1 MPHRSTKNQIT
12 LTFYAAFAAI
22 FFIFA
27 AFSINEAN
35 SIREKREKETLA
47 QLQRTSD
54 IAAWGIGAWFADRK
68 KIIDEKRTACED
80 IYVSSIKDCHWLI
93 DTKPQHFDYIY
104 IGSSDGSIHINP
116 NLRLPNTYDA
126 RKRPFYVSAI
136 EAKDTTVTEPY
147 GGAATG
153 QGLISIAAPIIVK
166 GKVVGVISG
175 DIRSDPFISM
185 LRTANRSGDVGL
197 SVINKDGIRIITE
210 DGVIT
215 ENEIK
220 RQKKNPSPARSFK
233 PSPLTVYSPITIE
246 GTQDWKLVVTGNPDL
261 LSGPVNQAIVRQV
274 AILFLLGGVSF
285 ILMSGLMYLGA
296 IRPLRDS
303 RARAVTENE
312 AKTLFLANMSH
323 EIRTP
328 LNGVIGI
335 VGALARTPLDAR
347 QREMVELITES
358 GDALQRLLSDILDFS
373 KISAGKFDLHPEP
386 FDLRASIESATRI
399 LHSRAAEKGLPL
411 NLRFSESV
419 RGHFLGDA
427 VRIRQIVTNL
437 CANAIKFTES
447 GHVRVEVT
455 VLDPEHASEPCQITI
470 AISDTGIGISHDMQ
484 ARLFQRFE
492 QADASVTRRF
502 GGTGLG
508 LSICKA
514 LTELMGGSIT
524 VSSAVGVGS
533 CFQVVL
539 PLHRTQT
546 VTEPKPS
553 EAQALSADRI
563 GLNAVFMD
571 ERPLRVLLAEDHVTN
586 QKLVGMILEPLKV
599 DLTVVPSGREAV
611 KAFNDAQAEARFDL
625 ILMDMQ
631 MPDMDGLAATQQI
644 RACEASMDLGR
655 TPIGML
661 SANALKDHMQLAM
674 AAGCDLYLS
683 KPVTPATLIDG
694 VRRLMALRPVRSI

>member
-1 MPHRSTKNQIT
+1 
-12 LTFYAAFAAI
+12 
-22 FFIFA
+22 
-27 AFSINEAN
+27 
-35 SIREKREKETLA
+35 
-47 QLQRTSD
+47 
-54 IAAWGIGAWFADRK
+54 
-68 KIIDEKRTACED
+68 
-80 IYVSSIKDCHWLI
+80 
-93 DTKPQHFDYIY
+93 
-104 IGSSDGSIHINP
+104 
-116 NLRLPNTYDA
+116 
-126 RKRPFYVSAI
+126 
-136 EAKDTTVTEPY
+136 
-147 GGAATG
+147 
-153 QGLISIAAPIIVK
+153 
-166 GKVVGVISG
+166 
-175 DIRSDPFISM
+175 
-185 LRTANRSGDVGL
+185 
-197 SVINKDGIRIITE
+197 
-210 DGVIT
+210 
-215 ENEIK
+215 
-220 RQKKNPSPARSFK
+220 
-233 PSPLTVYSPITIE
+233 PITTE
-246 GTQDWKLVVTGNPDL
+246 GTDGWQLVTTGNPTL
-261 LSGPVNQAIVRQV
+261 MTEPVNIAIVRQV

-296 IRPLRDS
+296 IRPLRAS
-303 RARAVTENE
+303 RTRAVTENE
-312 AKTLFLANMSH
+312 AKSLFLANMSH

-335 VGALARTPLDAR
+335 AGALARTPLDAR

-386 FDLRASIESATRI
+386 FDLRTSIEAATR
-399 LHSRAAEKGLPL
+399 LLRSRATEKGLAF
-411 NLRFSESV
+411 NLRFSETAH
-419 RGHFLGDA
+419 GHFIGDA

-455 VLDPEHASEPCQITI
+455 VLDPDQASDPSQITL
-470 AISDTGIGISHDMQ
+470 AISDSGIGISHDMQ

-514 LTELMGGSIT
+514 LAELMGGSIT

-539 PLHRTQT
+539 PLHRAQG
-546 VTEPKPS
+546 VTDPKHG
-553 EAQALSADRI
+553 EVQALSADRL
-563 GLNAVFMD
+563 GLDAVFLD
-571 ERPLRVLLAEDHVTN
+571 DRPLRILLAEDHVTN

-599 DLTVVPSGREAV
+599 NLTVVPGGREAV
-611 KAFNDAQAEARFDL
+611 KAFTEAPADARFDL

-644 RACEASMDLGR
+644 RACEASLNLAR

-661 SANALKDHMQLAM
+661 SANALKEHMQLAM
-674 AAGCDLYLS
+674 AAGCDLYLP

-694 VRRLMALRPVRSI
+694 VRRLMALRPVSSL

>member
-1 MPHRSTKNQIT
+1 MPTSSVKNQIT

-22 FFIFA
+22 FVIFA

-35 SIREKREKETLA
+35 SIREKREKETIA
-47 QLQRTSD
+47 QIQRTSD
-54 IAAWGIGAWFADRK
+54 IAAWGISAWFADRK
-68 KIIDEKRTACED
+68 KIIDEKRNACENL
-80 IYVSSIKDCHWLI
+80 YVSDIKDCNWLI

-104 IGSSDGSIHINP
+104 IGAADGSIHINP
-116 NLRLPNTYDA
+116 KLSLPSKYDA
-126 RKRPFYVSAI
+126 RKRPFYLSAV
-136 EAKDTTVTEPY
+136 EAKDTVVTEPY

-166 GKVVGVISG
+166 GKVVGVLSG

-197 SVINKDGIRIITE
+197 SVINKDGIRIITD

-215 ENEIK
+215 EDGIK
-220 RQKKNPSPARSFK
+220 TQKATPSPARSLK
-233 PSPLTVYSPITIE
+233 PSPLTVYSPITTE

-261 LSGPVNQAIVRQV
+261 LSEPVNQAIVRQV
-274 AILFLLGGVSF
+274 AILFLLGGASF

-312 AKTLFLANMSH
+312 AKSLFLANMSH

-335 VGALARTPLDAR
+335 AGALARTPLDVR
-347 QREMVELITES
+347 QREMVEMITES

-373 KISAGKFDLHPEP
+373 KISAGKFDLNPEP
-386 FDLRASIESATRI
+386 FDLRASIESATRLLKI
-399 LHSRAAEKGLPL
+399 RALEKGLAFTV
-411 NLRFSESV
+411 RFSDAAH
-419 RGHFLGDA
+419 GHFIGDA
-427 VRIRQIVTNL
+427 VRIRQILTNL

-455 VLDPEHASEPCQITI
+455 VLDPDQASEPSQITI
-470 AISDTGIGISHDMQ
+470 AVSDSGIGLSHDIQ

-514 LTELMGGSIT
+514 LAELMGGSIT

-533 CFQVVL
+533 CFQVVM
-539 PLHRTQT
+539 PLHRTQAAIET
-546 VTEPKPS
+546 KPG
-553 EAQALSADRI
+553 EALALSADRI
-563 GLNAVFMD
+563 GVDAVFLD
-571 ERPLRVLLAEDHVTN
+571 ERPLRILLAEDHVTN

-599 DLTVVPSGREAV
+599 DLTVVPGGREAV
-611 KAFNDAQAEARFDL
+611 KAFTEAPAETRFDL

-644 RACEASMDLGR
+644 RAYEASLNLAR

-661 SANALKDHMQLAM
+661 SANALKEHSQLAM
-674 AAGCDLYLS
+674 AAGCDLYLA

-694 VRRLMALRPVRSI
+694 VRRLMALRPVSSL